1 MSNSAKPKSDRGRD
15 GRGNAPHRSAAAR
28 VMGSTCNVV
37 VFACIYCDSKH
48 GEVPPDCLPS
58 ETEFTCRENGNK
70 IPFVLHWNK
79 DGKIARISE
88 REGFGSEEPP
98 PTSKEI
104 VSTTK
109 PVARPMRKVSPK
121 TKRRT

>member
-1 MSNSAKPKSDRGRD
+1 MSNSARPKSDRRRD

-28 VMGSTCNVV
+28 ALGSTCKVV
-37 VFACIYCDSKH
+37 VFDCIYCDSKH
-48 GEVPPDCLPS
+48 GEVPPDRLPS
-58 ETEFTCRENGNK
+58 ESEFTCQENGNK

-88 REGFGSEEPP
+88 GEGFGGEEPP

-104 VSTTK
+104 VSMTK

-121 TKRRT
+121 TMRRA